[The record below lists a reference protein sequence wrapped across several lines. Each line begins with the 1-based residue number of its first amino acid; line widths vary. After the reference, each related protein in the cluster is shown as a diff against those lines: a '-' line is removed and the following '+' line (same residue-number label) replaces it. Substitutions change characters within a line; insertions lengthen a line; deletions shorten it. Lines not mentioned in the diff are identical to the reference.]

1 MTCPFICDRMM
12 KVRPGHGMEDC
23 GVSLAFFVVFSEV
36 ADGVQISHVSDP
48 TIDGAVDCSCAILN
62 LSRRDNSG
70 CLQRA
75 GYGDEGLQ
83 DEDLGKMLLNECQQ
97 SLHRR
102 TPQKRSVQLA
112 QFGYNHFSANYLN
125 KSRVK
130 KCNRLEPLSLL
141 ILINNLSYFFPS
153 LIID

>member
-1 MTCPFICDRMM
+1 M

-23 GVSLAFFVVFSEV
+23 GVSLAFFVVLSEV

-48 TIDGAVDCSCAILN
+48 TIDGAVDCSCVILN
-62 LSRRDNSG
+62 LSGRDNSG

-83 DEDLGKMLLNECQQ
+83 DGDPGKMLLNDCQQ

-102 TPQKRSVQLA
+102 TPQERSVQSA
-112 QFGYNHFSANYLN
+112 QSGCNRFSADCLN
-125 KSRVK
+125 KSRAEK
-130 KCNRLEPLSLL
+130 QALTSTES
-141 ILINNLSYFFPS
+141 
-153 LIID
+153 